1 MSLHS
6 LDPKKIPQK
15 YLILWNLLGSSYK
28 KMLMKKPKYVLH
40 SLYVLDI
47 RDLLGVLINKVL
59 IKIFKNPN
67 LSKLSK
73 MIAIFEFIG

>member
-1 MSLHS
+1 
-6 LDPKKIPQK
+6 
-15 YLILWNLLGSSYK
+15 
-28 KMLMKKPKYVLH
+28 MKKPKYVLH

-73 MIAIFEFIG
+73 MIAIFEFIR

>member
-6 LDPKKIPQK
+6 LGPKKIPQK

-47 RDLLGVLINKVL
+47 SG
-59 IKIFKNPN
+59 
-67 LSKLSK
+67 
-73 MIAIFEFIG
+73 FIRCSYK